1 MMNCIDWFLHA
12 KIVWQGPNIEKNC
25 DCFLLWTCRNPNTL
39 IQYVPNTILHQSKYS
54 VLNLILNSS
63 ASHIASPLR
72 VVFLRIFLQ
81 RKAPQDRNW
90 YYTDQCMPQ
99 KSGNTTECY
108 VCTQRKCVAPH
119 LAANVNVAAWI
130 LRPFARP
137 KFKSL
142 SGLVTAAGA

>member
-12 KIVWQGPNIEKNC
+12 KIVWQGPNIEKNAIVFC
-25 DCFLLWTCRNPNTL
+25 CEHAVTQTHWSN
-39 IQYVPNTILHQSKYS
+39 VPNTILHQSKYS

-72 VVFLRIFLQ
+72 VVFLRVFLQ

-99 KSGNTTECY
+99 KSSNTTECY

-142 SGLVTAAGA
+142 SGLDTAAGA